1 MLQACNISRTLCMC
15 ENRLRYRRERAF
27 QSRIHLFSL
36 IPYFEVHMCAPSSPL
51 PLFLRCTSESS
62 MYHISHL
69 RKPQLRKTVE
79 KECVS
84 IGCICISVKQFLRA
98 RVSSVCLAFENAAS
112 FRICDQLSS
121 HSCSPSATSVRAAVF
136 RVTTFLERHS
146 RIPDRRVEA

>member
-1 MLQACNISRTLCMC
+1 MKIGFDTDENEPSKGVFTYFLLSHISKCICALRHLLC
-15 ENRLRYRRERAF
+15 L
-27 QSRIHLFSL
+27 
-36 IPYFEVHMCAPSSPL
+36 SSCGAL
-51 PLFLRCTSESS
+51 LKSS

>member
-1 MLQACNISRTLCMC
+1 MC

-27 QSRIHLFSL
+27 QRRIHLFSL
-36 IPYFEVHMCAPSSPL
+36 IPYFEVHMCAPSSPFCL
-51 PLFLRCTSESS
+51 SSCGALLKSS